1 MEMSFMFSLA
11 GRAASTSLL
20 PVAGVSRHPYS
31 GQLQCASGMLLQDVQ
46 GMQVGDWTHSPWR
59 VDAGR

>member
-1 MEMSFMFSLA
+1 MFSLA

-46 GMQVGDWTHSPWR
+46 GMQVGD
-59 VDAGR
+59 